1 MTPAPALG
9 LMCAR
14 RRASSFNL
22 TRGGPLAPPASSL
35 TATPEPATVQSTAT
49 PLAAL
54 PVAAKAA
61 AAPPP
66 AAAVT
71 AAQSVPALDP
81 FPEEDENE
89 LSSTSST
96 SSHTG
101 TSANCAHAQASSS
114 IFGPELDEDSARLA
128 EYFKGLGPKPSDSEW
143 DICAQ
148 IAHAT
153 KNRQQNTPRWPGFLL
168 LLLELLQQQVPHSTT
183 CCRFVR
189 NLLLQKLQKQLY

>member
-1 MTPAPALG
+1 MHPAEQAFSPVDLMTPAAALG

-35 TATPEPATVQSTAT
+35 TATPEPATLQSTST

-81 FPEEDENE
+81 PPEEDENE

-114 IFGPELDEDSARLA
+114 TSASSSSHSRTVSPCTGPSSR
-128 EYFKGLGPKPSDSEW
+128 G
-143 DICAQ
+143 
-148 IAHAT
+148 
-153 KNRQQNTPRWPGFLL
+153 R
-168 LLLELLQQQVPHSTT
+168 
-183 CCRFVR
+183 
-189 NLLLQKLQKQLY
+189 